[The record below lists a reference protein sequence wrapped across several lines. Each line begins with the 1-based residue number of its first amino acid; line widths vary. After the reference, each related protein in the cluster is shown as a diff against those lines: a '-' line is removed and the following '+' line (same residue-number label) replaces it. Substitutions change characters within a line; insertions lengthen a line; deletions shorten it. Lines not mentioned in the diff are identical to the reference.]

1 MTSLYLGTDNGVWL
15 WRQGQ
20 ATPAGLQGKVF
31 VRYEVL
37 FQLAWVAGAFIP
49 AILPLRFRVGILVLA
64 VLYIVF
70 GLSIVAWPYRP
81 RKPAAQQAEQ
91 EAEPDAT

>member
-1 MTSLYLGTDNGVWL
+1 MQRSAPGGM
-15 WRQGQ
+15 
-20 ATPAGLQGKVF
+20 QGKVF

-81 RKPAAQQAEQ
+81 RRPAKP
-91 EAEPDAT
+91 EAEADTS